1 MKNHQ
6 IMEQFNEII
15 KQIKELDKENSSFMN
30 LDEAELA
37 YIYNLGVKFVS
48 IGDYEHAIK
57 LFQFL
62 LIYNPFNIDYLKA
75 LAGSLHAI
83 KDYENAY
90 SAYFTAY
97 DLDKENQ
104 KDCLFYLGACSFY
117 LKKTETSIEYLKEFL
132 ISSQDKK
139 MNARAKLFIK
149 QIESDNKKEQV
160 KDE

>member
-1 MKNHQ
+1 
-6 IMEQFNEII
+6 MEQFNEII
-15 KQIKELDKENSSFMN
+15 KQMKELDKENSSSFMN
-30 LDEAELA
+30 LDEGELT

-48 IGDYEHAIK
+48 VGDYEHAIK

-83 KDYENAY
+83 KDYEKAY
-90 SAYFTAY
+90 STYFTVY
-97 DLDKENQ
+97 ELDKENQ
-104 KDCLFYLGACSFY
+104 KDCLFYLGACAFY
-117 LKKTETSIEYLKEFL
+117 LKKSDMSLEYLKEFL
-132 ISSQDKK
+132 IGSQNKK

-149 QIESDNKKEQV
+149 QIEPIIKKEQA